1 MENFAVIDTE
11 TNWKDQVMSI
21 GIVVADALTLNIVDE
36 QYYIVNPAYKTGGMY
51 SSVLGVEDGDPC
63 KIKKRI
69 EIMDEMVEWL
79 ESLSVKSIYAYNA
92 IFDKSHL
99 DELRNFEWYDIMKVA
114 AYKQHN
120 PKLPGNLECCKTGRL
135 KRNYGVEPMIRVLTG
150 DFKYREVHNALYDA
164 RDELRII
171 KLIDK
176 PISEYFPL

>member
-1 MENFAVIDTE
+1 M
-11 TNWKDQVMSI
+11 
-21 GIVVADALTLNIVDE
+21 
-36 QYYIVNPAYKTGGMY
+36 
-51 SSVLGVEDGDPC
+51 
-63 KIKKRI
+63 
-69 EIMDEMVEWL
+69 
-79 ESLSVKSIYAYNA
+79 
-92 IFDKSHL
+92 
-99 DELRNFEWYDIMKVA
+99 RNFEWYDIMKVA

-135 KRNYGVEPMIRVLTG
+135 KRNYGVEPMIRMLTG